1 MVAHA
6 LRAAAAYSVM
16 KQYVLLNGCTKNITP
31 CPPRPEGIR
40 KKPGAPPSGSQ
51 LRQSPGGWRKRANA
65 AVENAR
71 DEEQCSEV
79 QV

>member
-1 MVAHA
+1 
-6 LRAAAAYSVM
+6 M
-16 KQYVLLNGCTKNITP
+16 KNGTKNITP
-31 CPPRPEGIR
+31 CPPRRLEGIQ
-40 KKPGAPPSGSQ
+40 KKPGAPLSGSH
-51 LRQSPGGWRKRANA
+51 LRQWPAGLRRTACA